1 MIKWIAHLNLIYRR
15 LRTMRADI
23 AELQAAQVAL
33 TAAVQAVETKM
44 TTVASAV
51 LGPDDVQAIADIK
64 TGVDAA
70 TAALQGIAG

>member
-1 MIKWIAHLNLIYRR
+1 
-15 LRTMRADI
+15 MRADI

-70 TAALQGIAG
+70 TAALQGIAQ